1 MNKVICDVCG
11 TAYPETSN
19 QCPICGCAKVS
30 SQAAAPES
38 AVEETTAY
46 TYVKGGRFSKK
57 NVKARNHRNRSQDSV
72 RQRSQEPEE
81 EKTNKGLVA
90 VVILLLVAIVA
101 VVIYIGI
108 QFFDFELPNETTPN
122 QSTQGTE
129 NNQPSDAPSDPS
141 GTTGVACTKL
151 LLSNGTLEFLAAGD
165 KWTLKAELEPV
176 DCTEEVVFTSADPA
190 VATVSDTGEVVA
202 VGPGETVITATC
214 GTISAE
220 CKVLCNFPGASDPSD
235 PSSPSNPSVP
245 VDPSFTFAFNT
256 RYKDET
262 TGYYDI
268 TLAKGDS
275 WRAYTKD
282 LTVDPEAIT
291 WSTDNEEICT
301 IDKGMVTITASGNT
315 KVVSTKIHAEYAG
328 QSFTCI
334 VRVKPDESGSDAP
347 ESDEENDSN
356 ETKTYKISSSDMT
369 LKIDGYWWL
378 KLQDSSGNTVEGITW
393 TADKE
398 GYVKIEGNKLTGV
411 KSTSDLPKKYVLV
424 SCTYEEETYS
434 CIVRVS
440 GN

>member
-1 MNKVICDVCG
+1 MNKVICDICG

-19 QCPICGCAKVS
+19 QCPICGCAKTS
-30 SQAAAPES
+30 SQAAAPETPD
-38 AVEETTAY
+38 EETTAY
-46 TYVKGGRFSKK
+46 SYVKGGRFSKK
-57 NVKARNHRNRSQDSV
+57 NVKARNQRTRSQEPV
-72 RQRSQEPEE
+72 RQRNQEPEE

-90 VVILLLVAIVA
+90 VVVLLLVAIVA

-108 QFFDFELPNETTPN
+108 QFFDFELPNEETPN
-122 QSTQGTE
+122 PSTQATQST
-129 NNQPSDAPSDPS
+129 QPSDATTDSS
-141 GTTGVACTKL
+141 GITGVPCTKL

-165 KWTLKAELEPV
+165 KWTLKAEREPV
-176 DCTEEVVFTSADPA
+176 DCTEEVIYTSADPA
-190 VATVSDTGEVVA
+190 IATVSATGEVVA
-202 VGPGETVITATC
+202 VGAGETVITATC

-220 CKVLCNFPGASDPSD
+220 CKVLCNFPGASDPTD
-235 PSSPSNPSVP
+235 PSTPSVP

-256 RYKDET
+256 RYKDDS

-334 VRVKPDESGSDAP
+334 VRVKPDEGGSDAP
-347 ESDEENDSN
+347 EGDEN
-356 ETKTYKISSSDMT
+356 ESGESKTYKISTTDMT
-369 LKIDGYWWL
+369 LKVDEAWWL
-378 KLQDSSGNTVEGITW
+378 KLQDSSGNTVEGVTW

-411 KSTSDLPKKYVLV
+411 KNTNDLPKKYVLV
-424 SCTYEEETYS
+424 SCTYEDETYS
-434 CIVRVS
+434 CIVRVK
-440 GN
+440 NA